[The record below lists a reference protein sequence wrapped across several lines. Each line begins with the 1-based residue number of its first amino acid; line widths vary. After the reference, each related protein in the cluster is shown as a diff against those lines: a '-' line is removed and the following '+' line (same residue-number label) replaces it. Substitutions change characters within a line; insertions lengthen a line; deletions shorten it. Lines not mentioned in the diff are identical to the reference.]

1 MVCFVFNFHCWFR
14 LINWFFIVALTFIS
28 TGRNLSTFLLG
39 LNIGIDFCKGS
50 TLFWNMLFI
59 LQIVFSTFLV
69 YSKLNIFVDKFSPEF
84 SPFALFIKF
93 GAKLGL
99 TTAFTFKYLTVPF
112 KHNLGGLF
120 KHSFKDRGPTKTTFL
135 LVV

>member
-14 LINWFFIVALTFIS
+14 FISWFFIVTLTFTS

-39 LNIGIDFCKGS
+39 LNLGIDFCKGS
-50 TLFWNMLFI
+50 TFFLNMLFI
-59 LQIVFSTFLV
+59 LQIVFNRFLV
-69 YSKLNIFVDKFSPEF
+69 YSKLNIFVDKVLPRILTFCSMYK
-84 SPFALFIKF
+84 FA
-93 GAKLGL
+93 AKLGL

-135 LVV
+135 LAV